1 LVGGF
6 LKTGRV
12 VTHGKNPD
20 AEKSAEI
27 LKRLTPEQRKAIQTR
42 VSDVF
47 ANARRS
53 RFKLVGAEK

>member
-1 LVGGF
+1 MGC
-6 LKTGRV
+6 
-12 VTHGKNPD
+12 D
-20 AEKSAEI
+20 AMVQILTPKELREI
-27 LKRLTPEQRKAIQTR
+27 LKRLTPEQRKAIQAR